1 MSRRQSRTKSRWHTA
16 DGLSSPVP
24 YLLPVACGTLLAVCL
39 LLSACG
45 APPTSTPTPATLRIA
60 GSTSLKPT
68 LNELAAAYQAGH
80 PQTVVE
86 VSGGG
91 TAIGIQELRG
101 KEIDL
106 AAVSWKPDGATS
118 PDELTITPIA
128 RDGLAI
134 IVNPQNT
141 ITNVTSLQLRAL
153 YRGETL
159 DWGAVGGSGG
169 EPVVISREDGSGSR
183 TAFEALAM
191 DGERVTLNALVMP
204 TSQAVVHY
212 VASHRNA
219 VGYVSTG
226 VLTDTVR
233 AVPLEDIP
241 PTSATVRA
249 GEYRLGRVLY
259 LYALQPATPE
269 IQAFLDFVLS
279 PAGQVIVSRRLA
291 PMR

>member
-1 MSRRQSRTKSRWHTA
+1 MPRLARQAERPPQVR
-16 DGLSSPVP
+16 PVRFAVCV
-24 YLLPVACGTLLAVCL
+24 LLLGTLLLA
-39 LLSACG
+39 ACG
-45 APPTSTPTPATLRIA
+45 NPAVTPDAPATLRIA

-68 LNELAAAYQAGH
+68 LNELASAYQAGH

-86 VSGGG
+86 VFGGG

-106 AAVSWKPDGATS
+106 AAVSWQSDDTETPDA
-118 PDELTITPIA
+118 LNVIPIA

-204 TSQAVVHY
+204 TSQAVVDY

-226 VLTDTVR
+226 MLTDTVR
-233 AVPLEDIP
+233 AVPVEDIP
-241 PTSATVRA
+241 PTTATVRS

-259 LYALQPATPE
+259 LYAPRPAAPE
-269 IQAFLDFVLS
+269 SQAFLDFVLS
-279 PAGQVIVSRRLA
+279 PAGQAIVSRRLV
-291 PMR
+291 PVR

>member
-1 MSRRQSRTKSRWHTA
+1 MQF
-16 DGLSSPVP
+16 
-24 YLLPVACGTLLAVCL
+24 AVCAL
-39 LLSACG
+39 LFAALVLTACSSAEV
-45 APPTSTPTPATLRIA
+45 TPTAPATLRIA
-60 GSTSLKPT
+60 GSTSFKPT
-68 LNELAAAYQAGH
+68 LNELASAYQAGH

-86 VSGGG
+86 VLGGG
-91 TAIGIQELRG
+91 TAIGIEELRG
-101 KEIDL
+101 KEVDL
-106 AAVSWKPDGATS
+106 AAVSWKPDRATP
-118 PDELTITPIA
+118 PDELAITPIA

-159 DWGAVGGSGG
+159 DWGAIGGSGG

-204 TSQAVVHY
+204 TSQAVVDY
-212 VASHRNA
+212 VTAHRNA

-241 PTSATVRA
+241 PTTATVRA

-279 PAGQVIVSRRLA
+279 PAGQAIVSRRLA

>member
-1 MSRRQSRTKSRWHTA
+1 MRFS
-16 DGLSSPVP
+16 VCV
-24 YLLPVACGTLLAVCL
+24 LLLGTLLLA
-39 LLSACG
+39 ACG
-45 APPTSTPTPATLRIA
+45 HSAITSDAPTTLRIA

-68 LNELAAAYQAGH
+68 LNELASAYQAGH

-86 VSGGG
+86 VFGGG
-91 TAIGIQELRG
+91 TAIGIQELRD

-106 AAVSWKPDGATS
+106 AAVSWKADDKEAPDA
-118 PDELTITPIA
+118 LNVIPIA

-204 TSQAVVHY
+204 TSQAVVDY

-226 VLTDTVR
+226 MLTDTVR
-233 AVPLEDIP
+233 AVPVEDIP
-241 PTSATVRA
+241 PTTATVRS

-259 LYALQPATPE
+259 LYAPRPAAPE
-269 IQAFLDFVLS
+269 SQAFLDFVLS
-279 PAGQVIVSRRLA
+279 PAGQAIVSRRLV
-291 PMR
+291 PVR

>member
-1 MSRRQSRTKSRWHTA
+1 MNRPPQSRLVRFAVCALFLAALVLT
-16 DGLSSPVP
+16 
-24 YLLPVACGTLLAVCL
+24 ACG
-39 LLSACG
+39 SAEV
-45 APPTSTPTPATLRIA
+45 TPAAPATLRIA
-60 GSTSLKPT
+60 GSTSLKTT

-86 VSGGG
+86 VLGGG

-101 KEIDL
+101 QEIDL
-106 AAVSWKPDGATS
+106 AAVSWRSDDKETPDA
-118 PDELTITPIA
+118 LNVIPIA

-183 TAFEALAM
+183 MAFEALAM
-191 DGERVTLNALVMP
+191 DGDRVTLNALVMP
-204 TSQAVVHY
+204 TSQAVVDY

-226 VLTDTVR
+226 VMTDTVR

-241 PTSATVRA
+241 PTTATVRA

-259 LYALQPATPE
+259 LYAPQPATPE

-279 PAGQVIVSRRLA
+279 PAGQTIVSRRLA

>member
-1 MSRRQSRTKSRWHTA
+1 MPGLARQA
-16 DGLSSPVP
+16 DRPPASAPCAICSLRFAAGHP
-24 YLLPVACGTLLAVCL
+24 LADRL
-39 LLSACG
+39 RQPGGHPA
-45 APPTSTPTPATLRIA
+45 APTTLRIA
-60 GSTSLKPT
+60 GSTSLTPT

-86 VSGGG
+86 VLGGG

-106 AAVSWKPDGATS
+106 AAVSWKADDEEAPD
-118 PDELTITPIA
+118 DLNVIPIA

-159 DWGAVGGSGG
+159 DWGAIGGAGG

-183 TAFEALAM
+183 AAFEALAM
-191 DGERVTLNALVMP
+191 GGERVTLNALVMP
-204 TSQAVVHY
+204 TSQAVVDY

-226 VLTDTVR
+226 VMTDTVR
-233 AVPLEDIP
+233 AVPVEEIP
-241 PTSATVRA
+241 PTTATVRV
-249 GEYRLGRVLY
+249 GRVPPGTR
-259 LYALQPATPE
+259 ALSLCAAARATRNPGISRLCVEPGGTGDREPA
-269 IQAFLDFVLS
+269 S
-279 PAGQVIVSRRLA
+279 GAGALA
-291 PMR
+291 LICRCGL

>member
-1 MSRRQSRTKSRWHTA
+1 MKRLGQPLNRRQRARSVRFPLCVLFLA
-16 DGLSSPVP
+16 VLV
-24 YLLPVACGTLLAVCL
+24 LAACGSVEV
-39 LLSACG
+39 
-45 APPTSTPTPATLRIA
+45 TPAAPATLRIA

-68 LNELAAAYQAGH
+68 LNELASAYQARH

-86 VSGGG
+86 VLGGG

-106 AAVSWKPDGATS
+106 AAVSWKQQSAKLPD
-118 PDELTITPIA
+118 DLQVIPIA

-153 YRGETL
+153 FRGETL
-159 DWGAVGGSGG
+159 DWGAIGGSGG

-183 TAFEALAM
+183 MAFEALAM

-204 TSQAVVHY
+204 TSEAVVDY

-219 VGYVSTG
+219 VGYASTG

-241 PTSATVRA
+241 PTTATVHA
-249 GEYRLGRVLY
+249 GEYRLGRVLC
-259 LYALQPATPE
+259 LYAPQPATPE

-279 PAGQVIVSRRLA
+279 PAGQAIVSRRLA

>member
-1 MSRRQSRTKSRWHTA
+1 MPGLARQA
-16 DGLSSPVP
+16 DRPPQVRPVRFSVCV
-24 YLLPVACGTLLAVCL
+24 LLLGTLLLA
-39 LLSACG
+39 ACG
-45 APPTSTPTPATLRIA
+45 NPAVTPAAPSTLRIA

-86 VSGGG
+86 VLGGG
-91 TAIGIQELRG
+91 TAIGIEELRD

-106 AAVSWKPDGATS
+106 AAVSWKADDEEAPD
-118 PDELTITPIA
+118 DLNVIPIA

-204 TSQAVVHY
+204 TSQAVVDY

-226 VLTDTVR
+226 VMTDTVR
-233 AVPLEDIP
+233 AVPVEDIP
-241 PTSATVRA
+241 PTTATIRA

-259 LYALQPATPE
+259 LYAPQPATPE
-269 IQAFLDFVLS
+269 VQAFLDFVLS
-279 PAGQVIVSRRLA
+279 PAGQAIVRRRLA

>member
-1 MSRRQSRTKSRWHTA
+1 MLGLARQA
-16 DGLSSPVP
+16 DRPPQVCPVRFAVCV
-24 YLLPVACGTLLAVCL
+24 LLLGTLLLA
-39 LLSACG
+39 ACG
-45 APPTSTPTPATLRIA
+45 NPAVTPAAPSTLRIA

-68 LNELAAAYQAGH
+68 LSELAAAYQAGH

-86 VSGGG
+86 VSGDG
-91 TAIGIQELRG
+91 TAIGMQELRG

-106 AAVSWKPDGATS
+106 AAVSWRPDGATP

-183 TAFEALAM
+183 AAFESLAM

-204 TSQAVVHY
+204 TSQAVVDY

-279 PAGQVIVSRRLA
+279 PAGQAIVSRRLA

>member
-1 MSRRQSRTKSRWHTA
+1 MPGLARQA
-16 DGLSSPVP
+16 DRPPQVRPVRFAVCV
-24 YLLPVACGTLLAVCL
+24 LLLGTLLLA
-39 LLSACG
+39 ACG
-45 APPTSTPTPATLRIA
+45 NPAVTPAAPATLRIA

-68 LNELAAAYQAGH
+68 LNELASAYQAGH

-86 VSGGG
+86 VLGGG

-106 AAVSWKPDGATS
+106 AAVSWKADDKEAPD
-118 PDELTITPIA
+118 DLNVIPIA

-204 TSQAVVHY
+204 TSQAVVDY

-241 PTSATVRA
+241 PTTATVRS

-259 LYALQPATPE
+259 LYAPQPAAPE

-279 PAGQVIVSRRLA
+279 PAGQAIVSRRLA
-291 PMR
+291 PVR

>member
-1 MSRRQSRTKSRWHTA
+1 MSCSQSHTNGRGLTA
-16 DGLSSPVP
+16 DGLSSPVR
-24 YLLPVACGTLLAVCL
+24 YLLPVACGTLLAICL
-39 LLSACG
+39 LLSSCVASQTNT
-45 APPTSTPTPATLRIA
+45 PVPTTLRIA

-68 LNELAAAYQAGH
+68 LSELAAAYQAGH

-86 VSGGG
+86 VLGGG

-101 KEIDL
+101 KKIDL
-106 AAVSWKPDGATS
+106 AAVSWKEGSAKLPD
-118 PDELTITPIA
+118 DLQVIPIA

-159 DWGAVGGSGG
+159 DWGAIGGSGG
-169 EPVVISREDGSGSR
+169 EPVMISREDGSGSR
-183 TAFEALAM
+183 MAFESLAM
-191 DGERVTLNALVMP
+191 EGDRVTLNALVMP
-204 TSQAVVHY
+204 TSQAVVDY

-241 PTSATVRA
+241 PTTATVRA

-259 LYALQPATPE
+259 LYAPQPATPE

-279 PAGQVIVSRRLA
+279 PAGQAIVSRRLA

>member
-1 MSRRQSRTKSRWHTA
+1 MSRSQSHTNGRWPTA
-16 DGLSSPVP
+16 DGPSSPGR
-24 YLLPVACGTLLAVCL
+24 YLLPAVCGALIAICL

-45 APPTSTPTPATLRIA
+45 APQTNTPVPTTLRIA

-68 LNELAAAYQAGH
+68 LSELAAAYQAGH

-86 VSGGG
+86 VLGGG

-106 AAVSWKPDGATS
+106 AAVSWKEESAKLPD
-118 PDELTITPIA
+118 DLQVIPIA

-159 DWGAVGGSGG
+159 DWGAIGGSGG
-169 EPVVISREDGSGSR
+169 EPVMISREDGSGSR
-183 TAFEALAM
+183 MAFESLAM
-191 DGERVTLNALVMP
+191 DGDRVTLNALVMP
-204 TSQAVVHY
+204 TSQAVVDY
-212 VASHRNA
+212 VATHRNA

-241 PTSATVRA
+241 PTTATVRA

-259 LYALQPATPE
+259 LYAPQPATPE

-279 PAGQVIVSRRLA
+279 PAGQAIVSRRLV

>member
-1 MSRRQSRTKSRWHTA
+1 MRLQLCVLFFAALVLT
-16 DGLSSPVP
+16 
-24 YLLPVACGTLLAVCL
+24 ACG
-39 LLSACG
+39 SAEV
-45 APPTSTPTPATLRIA
+45 APAAPATLRIA
-60 GSTSLKPT
+60 GSTSLRPT
-68 LNELAAAYQAGH
+68 LNDLAAAYQTGH

-86 VSGGG
+86 VHGGG

-106 AAVSWKPDGATS
+106 AAVSWKAD
-118 PDELTITPIA
+118 DEETPADLNVIPIA

-153 YRGETL
+153 YRGEIL
-159 DWGAVGGSGG
+159 DWGALGGAGG

-183 TAFEALAM
+183 AAFEALAM
-191 DGERVTLNALVMP
+191 GGERVTLNALVMP
-204 TSQAVVHY
+204 TSQAVVDY

-226 VLTDTVR
+226 VMTDTVR
-233 AVPLEDIP
+233 AVPLEEIP
-241 PTSATVRA
+241 PTAATVRS

-259 LYALQPATPE
+259 LYALQPASPE
-269 IQAFLDFVLS
+269 VRAFLDFVLS
-279 PAGQVIVSRRLA
+279 PAGQAIVSRRLA
-291 PMR
+291 PVR

>member
-1 MSRRQSRTKSRWHTA
+1 MKRLGRPLNRGQRARI
-16 DGLSSPVP
+16 VR
-24 YLLPVACGTLLAVCL
+24 LPLCALFLAALVLTACG
-39 LLSACG
+39 SAEV
-45 APPTSTPTPATLRIA
+45 TPVTPATLRIA

-68 LNELAAAYQAGH
+68 LNDLAAAYQAGH

-86 VSGGG
+86 VLGGG
-91 TAIGIQELRG
+91 TAIGIQQLRG
-101 KEIDL
+101 QEIEL
-106 AAVSWKPDGATS
+106 AAVSWKSDDKEAS
-118 PDELTITPIA
+118 DALNVLPIA

-159 DWGAVGGSGG
+159 DWGAVGSSGG
-169 EPVVISREDGSGSR
+169 EPIVISREDGSGSR
-183 TAFEALAM
+183 AAFESLAM
-191 DGERVTLNALVMP
+191 GGERVTLNALVMP
-204 TSQAVVHY
+204 TSQAVVDY

-233 AVPLEDIP
+233 VVPVEEIA
-241 PTSATVRA
+241 PTAATVRS

-259 LYALQPATPE
+259 LYAPQPATPE

-279 PAGQVIVSRRLA
+279 PAGQAIVSRRLA

>member
-1 MSRRQSRTKSRWHTA
+1 MKRVCRPLNRRQRARSVRFTLCVLFLAAT
-16 DGLSSPVP
+16 
-24 YLLPVACGTLLAVCL
+24 LLTACG
-39 LLSACG
+39 SAEV
-45 APPTSTPTPATLRIA
+45 TPAAPVTLRIA

-68 LNELAAAYQAGH
+68 LNELASAYQAGH

-86 VSGGG
+86 VLGGG
-91 TAIGIQELRG
+91 TAIGIQELRD

-106 AAVSWKPDGATS
+106 AAVSWKEEGTKLPD
-118 PDELTITPIA
+118 DLQVIPIA
-128 RDGLAI
+128 RDALAI

-159 DWGAVGGSGG
+159 AWGAVGGSGG

-183 TAFEALAM
+183 AAFEALAM

-204 TSQAVVHY
+204 TSQAVVDY

-241 PTSATVRA
+241 PTTATVRA

-259 LYALQPATPE
+259 LYAPQPATPE

-279 PAGQVIVSRRLA
+279 PAGQAIVSRRLA

>member
-1 MSRRQSRTKSRWHTA
+1 MRFT
-16 DGLSSPVP
+16 VCV
-24 YLLPVACGTLLAVCL
+24 LLLGALLLAACGNPAV
-39 LLSACG
+39 
-45 APPTSTPTPATLRIA
+45 TPAAPTTLRIA
-60 GSTSLKPT
+60 GSTSLRPT
-68 LNELAAAYQAGH
+68 LNDLAAAYQTGH

-86 VSGGG
+86 VHGGG

-106 AAVSWKPDGATS
+106 ATVSWKAD
-118 PDELTITPIA
+118 DEETPADLNVNPIA

-153 YRGETL
+153 YRGEIL
-159 DWGAVGGSGG
+159 DWGALGGAGG
-169 EPVVISREDGSGSR
+169 EPIVISREDGSGSR
-183 TAFEALAM
+183 AAFETLAM
-191 DGERVTLNALVMP
+191 GGERVTLNALVMP
-204 TSQAVVHY
+204 TSQAVVDY

-226 VLTDTVR
+226 VMTDTVR

-241 PTSATVRA
+241 PTTATVRA

-259 LYALQPATPE
+259 LYAPQPATPE

-279 PAGQVIVSRRLA
+279 PAGQTIISRRLVL
-291 PMR
+291 MR

>member
-1 MSRRQSRTKSRWHTA
+1 MSRNLSGNDERPTS
-16 DGLSSPVP
+16 DGLSSPVR
-24 YLLPVACGTLLAVCL
+24 YRLPAVCGMLLAICL

-45 APPTSTPTPATLRIA
+45 VPQTSAPAPTTLRIA
-60 GSTSLKPT
+60 GSSSLQPT
-68 LNELAAAYQAGH
+68 LNELATAYQAKH

-86 VSGGG
+86 VFGGG
-91 TAIGIQELRG
+91 TTIGIQELRS

-106 AAVSWKPDGATS
+106 AAVSWKPDDRKA
-118 PDELTITPIA
+118 PDDLKVIPIA
-128 RDGLAI
+128 RDGLAV

-141 ITNVTSLQLRAL
+141 ITNITSLQLRAL

-183 TAFEALAM
+183 MAFESLGM
-191 DGERVTLNALVMP
+191 DGGRVTLNALVMP
-204 TSQAVVHY
+204 TSQAVVDY

-233 AVPLEDIP
+233 AVPLEEIR
-241 PTSATVRA
+241 PTAAAVRA

-259 LYALQPATPE
+259 LFAPQRVSSE

-279 PAGQVIVSRRLA
+279 PEGQAIVSRRLT
-291 PMR
+291 PIR

>member
-1 MSRRQSRTKSRWHTA
+1 MRSCPTISR
-16 DGLSSPVP
+16 SS
-24 YLLPVACGTLLAVCL
+24 
-39 LLSACG
+39 
-45 APPTSTPTPATLRIA
+45 
-60 GSTSLKPT
+60 
-68 LNELAAAYQAGH
+68 Q
-80 PQTVVE
+80 
-86 VSGGG
+86 
-91 TAIGIQELRG
+91 
-101 KEIDL
+101 
-106 AAVSWKPDGATS
+106 
-118 PDELTITPIA
+118 IA

-169 EPVVISREDGSGSR
+169 DPVVISREDGSGSR
-183 TAFEALAM
+183 MAFESLAM
-191 DGERVTLNALVMP
+191 DGDRVTLNALVMP
-204 TSQAVVHY
+204 TSQAVVDY

-226 VLTDTVR
+226 VMTDTVR

-241 PTSATVRA
+241 PTTATVRA

-259 LYALQPATPE
+259 LYAPQPATPE

-279 PAGQVIVSRRLA
+279 PAGQTIISRRLVL
-291 PMR
+291 MR

>member
-1 MSRRQSRTKSRWHTA
+1 MPALARQA
-16 DGLSSPVP
+16 DRPPQVCP
-24 YLLPVACGTLLAVCL
+24 ARFAVCVLLLGTLLLAACRNPAV
-39 LLSACG
+39 
-45 APPTSTPTPATLRIA
+45 TPAAPSTLRIA

-68 LNELAAAYQAGH
+68 LSELAAAYQAGH

-106 AAVSWKPDGATS
+106 AAVSWRPDSATP

-183 TAFEALAM
+183 TSFEALAM

-204 TSQAVVHY
+204 TSQAVVDY

-233 AVPLEDIP
+233 AVPLEDIT
-241 PTSATVRA
+241 PTTATVRS

-279 PAGQVIVSRRLA
+279 PAGQAIVSRRLA

>member
-1 MSRRQSRTKSRWHTA
+1 
-16 DGLSSPVP
+16 
-24 YLLPVACGTLLAVCL
+24 LPVACGILFAICL
-39 LLSACG
+39 LLSACA
-45 APPTSTPTPATLRIA
+45 APTISTPAPATLRIA

-86 VSGGG
+86 VLGGG

-101 KEIDL
+101 REIDL
-106 AAVSWKPDGATS
+106 AAVSWKEEDAKLPD
-118 PDELTITPIA
+118 DLQVIPIA

-159 DWGAVGGSGG
+159 DWGAIGGSGG

-183 TAFEALAM
+183 AAFEALAM

-204 TSQAVVHY
+204 TSQAVVDY
-212 VASHRNA
+212 VASHRTA

-226 VLTDTVR
+226 VMTDTVR
-233 AVPLEDIP
+233 AVPLEDIR
-241 PTSATVRA
+241 PTTAMVRA

-259 LYALQPATPE
+259 LYAPQPATPE

-279 PAGQVIVSRRLA
+279 PAGQAIVSRRLA

>member
-1 MSRRQSRTKSRWHTA
+1 VR
-16 DGLSSPVP
+16 
-24 YLLPVACGTLLAVCL
+24 LPRYVLILATLVLASCGSAAV
-39 LLSACG
+39 
-45 APPTSTPTPATLRIA
+45 TPAAPATLRIG
-60 GSTSLKPT
+60 GSTSLRPT
-68 LNELAAAYQAGH
+68 LGELAAAFQAKH

-86 VSGGG
+86 VLGGG
-91 TAIGIQELRG
+91 TSIGIQELRDG
-101 KEIDL
+101 EIGL
-106 AAVSWKPDGATS
+106 AAVSWQAKDGEL
-118 PDELTITPIA
+118 PDELQDIPIA

-183 TAFEALAM
+183 AAFEALAM
-191 DGERVTLNALVMP
+191 NGERVTLNALVLP
-204 TSQAVVHY
+204 TSQAVVDY

-233 AVPLEDIP
+233 AVPVEEVAPAAGTIR
-241 PTSATVRA
+241 S
-249 GEYRLGRVLY
+249 GEYPLARVLY
-259 LYALQPATPE
+259 LYAPRPALPE
-269 IQAFLDFVLS
+269 TQAFLDFVLS
-279 PAGQVIVSRRLA
+279 PAGQAIVSRRLT
-291 PMR
+291 PVR

>member
-1 MSRRQSRTKSRWHTA
+1 MPGLARQA
-16 DGLSSPVP
+16 DRPPQVRPVRFAVCV
-24 YLLPVACGTLLAVCL
+24 LLLGTLLLA
-39 LLSACG
+39 ACG
-45 APPTSTPTPATLRIA
+45 NPAVTPAAPTTLRIA

-68 LNELAAAYQAGH
+68 LIELAAAYQAGH

-86 VSGGG
+86 VLGGG

-106 AAVSWKPDGATS
+106 AAVSWKEEGAKLPDDLQVI
-118 PDELTITPIA
+118 PVA

-169 EPVVISREDGSGSR
+169 DPVVISREDGSGSR
-183 TAFEALAM
+183 MAFESLAM
-191 DGERVTLNALVMP
+191 DGDRVTLNALVMP
-204 TSQAVVHY
+204 TSQAVVDY

-226 VLTDTVR
+226 VMTDTVR

-241 PTSATVRA
+241 PTTATVRA

-259 LYALQPATPE
+259 LYAPQPATPE

-279 PAGQVIVSRRLA
+279 PAGQTIISRRLVL
-291 PMR
+291 MR

>member
-1 MSRRQSRTKSRWHTA
+1 MTTE
-16 DGLSSPVP
+16 
-24 YLLPVACGTLLAVCL
+24 
-39 LLSACG
+39 
-45 APPTSTPTPATLRIA
+45 TPDD
-60 GSTSLKPT
+60 
-68 LNELAAAYQAGH
+68 LN
-80 PQTVVE
+80 V
-86 VSGGG
+86 
-91 TAIGIQELRG
+91 I
-101 KEIDL
+101 
-106 AAVSWKPDGATS
+106 
-118 PDELTITPIA
+118 PIA

-204 TSQAVVHY
+204 TSQAVVDY

-233 AVPLEDIP
+233 AVPVEDIP
-241 PTSATVRA
+241 PTAATVRS

-259 LYALQPATPE
+259 LYAPQPAAPG
-269 IQAFLDFVLS
+269 S
-279 PAGQVIVSRRLA
+279 PGVSRLCAEPGGTGDREPTSGAGALSHVLCGLCWRA
-291 PMR
+291 EFALPNLQVCAAYGRVAFILKRCD